1 MANVKSSSGQSE
13 ILVFFLFILLASG
26 AVMAYNATNATN
38 GTDFLT
44 GYFMNGSINE
54 SPCIFTNQTFGIT
67 EPMIKRVESSKSIEV
82 WAKTSLSIEALDNNG
97 SYLIHASLMLDN
109 GSLLGGYEIEF
120 YRDNVLI
127 GPGLT
132 DSLGQAEIS
141 MEAAPGRHDIRAEY
155 SGDMGRFYMFS
166 SGRTELVSNVSSGLP
181 DEWVSYDLESD
192 TITIT
197 GDGVHCTPILPCTL
211 TDIYNADQQNG
222 WNRIENIY
230 NYFFFSAALRIGDG
244 SNETVLR
251 SVLEHVYIT
260 MPWEV
265 MSSGT
270 LQLGE
275 IDESKQTSG
284 GTLFETNVPAENQ
297 LEGASALRVNSGGTL
312 RFYGSSYKVYND
324 AENNIALEEG
334 SSFLSNRFDMQRVDS
349 EAGKTT
355 LFVPKDSRV
364 ENFVQ
369 REYVSLEC
377 ADRETCDEIR
387 EETA

>member
-181 DEWVSYDLESD
+181 DEWVSYDPESN

-197 GDGVHCTPILPCTL
+197 GDGIHCTSLMPCTL
-211 TDIYNADQQNG
+211 TDIYNADQQEG

-230 NYFFFSAALRIGDG
+230 NYFFFSVALRIGDG

-297 LEGASALRVNSGGTL
+297 LEGGSALRVNSGGTL